1 MLFYFNP
8 RSREGSDYNRRHSG
22 SGQGHFNPRSR
33 EGSDVSAVIDI
44 FPVIYFNPRSR
55 EGSDPRCIYHATR
68 RLGISIHAPARGAT
82 VKCLAEIWEQTFQST
97 LPRGERRYFACSA
110 YPSSTFQS
118 TLPRGERRGTTAHLQ
133 QRHGRFQST
142 LPRGERLPNTHTIP
156 IVSYFNPRSREGSD
170 LLPFGSS
177 PLLCD
182 ISIHAPARGATMYRG
197 STISIHRDFNPRSR
211 EGSDLLVWLD
221 GKDTDDF
228 NPRSREGSD
237 GTSPAAH
244 TRLLHFN
251 PRSREGSDK
260 YVNGGDLGILI
271 SIHAPARGATFS
283 HFLPFSLGAG
293 FQSTLP
299 RGERP

>member
-82 VKCLAEIWEQTFQST
+82 PLFSFLSRSRDISTHAPSRGATLKCLAEIWEQTFQST

-133 QRHGRFQST
+133 QRHG
-142 LPRGERLPNTHTIP
+142 
-156 IVSYFNPRSREGSD
+156 
-170 LLPFGSS
+170 
-177 PLLCD
+177 
-182 ISIHAPARGATMYRG
+182 
-197 STISIHRDFNPRSR
+197 
-211 EGSDLLVWLD
+211 
-221 GKDTDDF
+221 
-228 NPRSREGSD
+228 
-237 GTSPAAH
+237 
-244 TRLLHFN
+244 
-251 PRSREGSDK
+251 
-260 YVNGGDLGILI
+260 
-271 SIHAPARGATFS
+271 
-283 HFLPFSLGAG
+283 
-293 FQSTLP
+293 
-299 RGERP
+299 